1 MSVPIFNPEALKP
14 DNMRQLLHIS
24 VVHALEEA
32 VTTIDAVAETHF
44 STIHRWLPIIPRT
57 KFDRQRALFQTSQC
71 TTSFLLQISA
81 MHLLATPYAEHP
93 PADSLEESAWY
104 LACKSFFGQYVALG
118 DPSIELMQAGV
129 LIALFEHLQSI
140 GDRALT
146 TLGICTRLGYMLDLD
161 EVVAAQGDCEPGGMT
176 EDSEE
181 AVLMYWGLSQL
192 DKSVQASSS
201 AMLSNAS
208 P

>member
-1 MSVPIFNPEALKP
+1 
-14 DNMRQLLHIS
+14 
-24 VVHALEEA
+24 
-32 VTTIDAVAETHF
+32 
-44 STIHRWLPIIPRT
+44 
-57 KFDRQRALFQTSQC
+57 
-71 TTSFLLQISA
+71 

-93 PADSLEESAWY
+93 PAASLEESAWY

-118 DPSIELMQAGV
+118 SPKIELMQAGV

-161 EVVAAQGDCEPGGMT
+161 ELVAAQGDCEPGGMT
-176 EDSEE
+176 EESEE

-192 DKSVQASSS
+192 DKSVRSFIYCSLPQCKLLTFADTSTCLRLPS
-201 AMLSNAS
+201 LNNQI
-208 P
+208 